1 MLFRESLGLQS
12 VPLFSPP
19 ALLSAC
25 TSEFIPPA
33 SIVRAVGKFLSVKTG
48 SGSGHHRSPRS
59 SSNNRYDDSDG
70 YSIHGWPEPPSAVEH
85 SLALALKHKHQTMS
99 SDQPDIPSQPNFPTS
114 AKFRSRIAIENLID
128 RHKTAPASSIVAT
141 RKRSSA
147 GPFESGFSVGD
158 STAVSKGG
166 LPVENYV
173 LEIRQQPPSCIAFNV
188 VTPAPT
194 IELTIHDGD
203 PHREWLQ
210 SPFFFVGANL
220 YDPVLNTPIFRPL
233 EETLVGSLVSS
244 LHRVRNQHGRE
255 KAYFFFD
262 DLTIKLEG
270 QFCLQFNLFEMVE
283 GAQFEFITSTLSDIF
298 RVYPIEQFSGVWQ
311 ASDEFAMARH
321 GVLTSTVAR
330 SESATQSSTPSS
342 TTTATTVTTFMPSP
356 TAKRQKICH
365 KMEISESDRV
375 DDATQSR
382 RKRSARSNVSATS
395 FGLAVPSIYST
406 RISKR
411 RTPSRSRRPARS
423 SREKRAEAT
432 DIDDRKNYYYDGP
445 HRHVFLKLSYSPRE
459 EHQYYVPA
467 PPPPPPP
474 PTTHLQQYEDN
485 YQTMATDMAPRP
497 PHSLSRRWQ
506 HHSKSTV
513 QQVDHSRT
521 SLAVT
526 SPAYRSSVAPQ
537 LQLPSCRLPLPPPM
551 LQIGPQ
557 QQPQQLQL
565 QQHTRLPLSP
575 AGLQLSMPP
584 SVPQFGPK
592 SLMHK
597 SGEPLRLP
605 PLVFGD
611 LGVTAA
617 SFGIGSSLPP
627 SVGAN
632 IIYTQQHSLQM
643 SFDSAKEG
651 YGDGRKH

>member
-1 MLFRESLGLQS
+1 MAHLPATPSLLFPSQSARNRTSLDHSHSPQS
-12 VPLFSPP
+12 TLRLFV
-19 ALLSAC
+19 L
-25 TSEFIPPA
+25 PPA

-48 SGSGHHRSPRS
+48 PGSGQHRSSRS
-59 SSNNRYDDSDG
+59 SSNDRYDDSDG
-70 YSIHGWPEPPSAVEH
+70 YPIHGWPEPPSAVEH
-85 SLALALKHKHQTMS
+85 SLALATKHKHQTMS
-99 SDQPDIPSQPNFPTS
+99 SDQPDVPSQPNFPTS
-114 AKFRSRIAIENLID
+114 AKVRSRIAIENLID
-128 RHKTAPASSIVAT
+128 RHKTASPSSIIET
-141 RKRSSA
+141 RKRSST
-147 GPFESGFSVGD
+147 GPFESGFSVGV

-173 LEIRQQPPSCIAFNV
+173 LEIRQQPPSCIAFSISGRNV

-255 KAYFFFD
+255 KAYFIFD

-298 RVYPIEQFSGVWQ
+298 RVYLIEQFSGVCQ
-311 ASDEFAMARH
+311 ASDEIAMARH
-321 GVLTSTVAR
+321 EVLNPTVAR
-330 SESATQSSTPSS
+330 SEGATESNTPSS
-342 TTTATTVTTFMPSP
+342 TTTATTVTAAMPSP
-356 TAKRQKICH
+356 TAKRQKIGH

-375 DDATQSR
+375 DDAIQIR

-411 RTPSRSRRPARS
+411 RTPSRNRRPARS

-432 DIDDRKNYYYDGP
+432 DINDRKNYYYDGP

-467 PPPPPPP
+467 PRPPRPPPPPA
-474 PTTHLQQYEDN
+474 THLQQYEDN
-485 YQTMATDMAPRP
+485 YQTTATGMAPRP
-497 PHSLSRRWQ
+497 PHSLSRRCQ
-506 HHSKSTV
+506 QNSKSTM
-513 QQVDHSRT
+513 QQVGHSRT
-521 SLAVT
+521 SLAMT
-526 SPAYRSSVAPQ
+526 LPAYHSSMAP
-537 LQLPSCRLPLPPPM
+537 
-551 LQIGPQ
+551 
-557 QQPQQLQL
+557 QQPQQPQL

-575 AGLQLSMPP
+575 TGLQLSMPP
-584 SVPQFGPK
+584 LVPRFGPK

-617 SFGIGSSLPP
+617 SSRIRSSLPP
-627 SVGAN
+627 SAGAN

-643 SFDSAKEG
+643 SFDSAKER
-651 YGDGRKH
+651 YAMAANTKIFLL